1 MDNHVS
7 KSQIDRS
14 ERLRF
19 GPLRSLEHRTASA
32 FTLAGTSLLASLFV
46 PIGLGAFVEWSW
58 LAGLVLV
65 GLGVVSVALGL
76 LGLYSRTNDRSPR
89 LAAAGAVSAV
99 VVGTAGLVLLALSGL
114 TAGAM
119 VLSSIEFSVG
129 MQSFA
134 AIAITIAGG
143 YALGLLSFGI
153 LALRSDSPPG
163 RAGLLLTGGGVLMLV
178 PVTGALLQLGFG
190 VHQPPW
196 ILFPILGLVA
206 IDTVAVGISLRSGSD
221 LRGGST
227 G

>member
-7 KSQIDRS
+7 NSRIDRS
-14 ERLRF
+14 GRF
-19 GPLRSLEHRTASA
+19 RFVPWRVLEHHASSA
-32 FTLAGTSLLASLFV
+32 FTLAGTSLLASLLV
-46 PIGLGAFVEWSW
+46 PIGLATIAEWSW
-58 LAGLVLV
+58 LAGIVLV
-65 GLGVVSVALGL
+65 GLGVVAVALGL
-76 LGLYSRTNDRSPR
+76 LGLYSRTTDRSPR

-99 VVGTAGLVLLALSGL
+99 VVGTAGLVLLVLSGL

-134 AIAITIAGG
+134 AITITMAGG

-153 LALRSDSPPG
+153 LALRSDSPSG
-163 RAGLLLTGGGVLMLV
+163 RTGLLLTGGGVLMLA
-178 PVTGALLQLGFG
+178 PVIGALLQLGFG

-196 ILFPILGLVA
+196 ILFPILGLIA
-206 IDTVAVGISLRSGSD
+206 IDTVAFGTSFRSGSD
-221 LRGGST
+221 LCAGST